1 MFVLLL
7 DGAGGTIGA
16 VLLKVTLLYTAC
28 AEGAVTLLTAVL
40 LTCEPAN
47 DTRTS
52 LCAEHARFKQSTLH
66 DWSPLVQYSA
76 CQSDFSVSVPCS
88 TLLPT
93 HPQWNSAYQ
102 IPSYSPCTVLG
113 VRSRARTPKIFGRW

>member
-40 LTCEPAN
+40 LTCEPAVA
-47 DTRTS
+47 THT
-52 LCAEHARFKQSTLH
+52 LQCVEFAQLQQSTMH
-66 DWSPLVQYSA
+66 TCSPLVQYA
-76 CQSDFSVSVPCS
+76 QHAGN
-88 TLLPT
+88 L
-93 HPQWNSAYQ
+93 
-102 IPSYSPCTVLG
+102 TV
-113 VRSRARTPKIFGRW
+113 